1 MQKRGKFRTKNIMKI
16 IFDYNRTLF
25 NPDAGNVFPGV
36 FQLLKT
42 LSRKHE
48 LFLITL
54 NKPERKDSSAI
65 LDMKPYFS
73 EVLFVERK
81 TTAAF
86 QQIAGEDA
94 NVIVIGDRFE
104 DEIQIGMQLGF
115 ITIHVQPQKPFY
127 KKAHTPTFRVAEIQQ
142 VLAIIKSYE
151 Q

>member
-1 MQKRGKFRTKNIMKI
+1 MHNSGNLRTERTMKI

-25 NPDAGNVFPGV
+25 NPDAGSVFPGV

-42 LSRKHE
+42 LSAKHE

-65 LDMKPYFS
+65 QDMKPYFR
-73 EVLFVERK
+73 EVIFVERK
-81 TTAAF
+81 TVTAF
-86 QQIAGEDA
+86 KEIAGDDA
-94 NVIVIGDRFE
+94 KVIVIGDRFE
-104 DEIQIGMQLGF
+104 EEIQIGMQLGF

-127 KKAHTPTFRVAEIQQ
+127 KKSKTPTFRVAEIQQ
-142 VLAIIKSYE
+142 VLSIIKSYE